1 MYALRMKKILITG
14 ASGMLGRKLTNKLSD
29 LFDVLALS
37 RDQKSSLSLD
47 ITNKDEVHN
56 IFKSFIPDI
65 VINCAAFTNVDKSE
79 TEKSLARDVNVKG
92 LENIIKSLPLKS
104 KIIHISTD
112 YVFDGQSGDYKEDD
126 MKSPI
131 NYYGKT
137 KLESENMLIGSNRNY
152 LIIRPNVL
160 YSEEN
165 TPFSRT
171 SNSSKPAEHFLSWL
185 LNALSN
191 NERVAVVDDQISNPV
206 YIPDLVNVIATSIL
220 VDYTGICHYGSE
232 DVISRYDF
240 AMKVCEIFN
249 LDSSKIIPI
258 NSSELN
264 QLALRP
270 KKTSLNCKKIVE
282 DLNIELYTTD
292 YSLNRIYSNK

>member
-1 MYALRMKKILITG
+1 
-14 ASGMLGRKLTNKLSD
+14 MLGRKLTEKLSD

-37 RDQKSSLSLD
+37 KDQKSSLSLD
-47 ITNKDEVHN
+47 VTNKDAVHD
-56 IFKSFIPDI
+56 IFTSFKPDI

-79 TEKSLARDVNVKG
+79 TEKSLARDINVNG
-92 LENIIKSLPLKS
+92 LANIIKSVPLKS
-104 KIIHISTD
+104 KIIHISSD

-137 KLESENMLIGSNRNY
+137 KLEAENILIGSNRNY

-160 YSEEN
+160 YSEDN
-165 TPFSRT
+165 TPFSV
-171 SNSSKPAEHFLSWL
+171 SLNSFKPAQHFLSWL
-185 LNALSN
+185 ISALSN
-191 NERVAVVDDQISNPV
+191 NEKIKVVDDQISNPV
-206 YIPDLVNVIATSIL
+206 YVPDLVDVIMTSIL

-240 AMKVCEIFN
+240 AMKACEVFA
-249 LDSSKIIPI
+249 LDSSKILPI
-258 NSSELN
+258 NSSELK
-264 QLALRP
+264 QVALRP
-270 KKTSLNCKKIVE
+270 KKSSLNCQRIVS

-292 YSLNRIYSNK
+292 YSLNRISSKK

>member
-1 MYALRMKKILITG
+1 
-14 ASGMLGRKLTNKLSD
+14 MLGRKLTNKLSD

-37 RDQKSSLSLD
+37 KDKESSLSLD
-47 ITNKDEVHN
+47 IANNDAVHN
-56 IFKSFIPDI
+56 IFKSFKPD
-65 VINCAAFTNVDKSE
+65 VVVNCAAFTDVDKSE

-137 KLESENMLIGSNRNY
+137 KLESENVLIGSNRNY

-165 TPFSRT
+165 TPFSLA

-185 LNALSN
+185 IRALSN
-191 NERVAVVDDQISNPV
+191 NERVAVVNDQISNPV

-232 DVISRYDF
+232 DVLSRYDF
-240 AMKVCEIFN
+240 AMKTCEIFN

-264 QLALRP
+264 QIALRP